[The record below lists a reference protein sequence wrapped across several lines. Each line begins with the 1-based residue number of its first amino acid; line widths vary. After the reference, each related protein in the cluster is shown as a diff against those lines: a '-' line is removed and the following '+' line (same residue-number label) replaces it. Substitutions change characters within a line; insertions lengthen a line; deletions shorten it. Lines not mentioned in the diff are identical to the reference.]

1 LYYADHSRRGKKGEE
16 KVMGTASLVFGLISI
31 SFGILF
37 AIITLFSLLASP
49 FPATVFYM
57 GLIITTVLFVIG
69 GLLLRKFDKD
79 RKKDGN
85 S

>member
-1 LYYADHSRRGKKGEE
+1 
-16 KVMGTASLVFGLISI
+16 MGTASLVFGLISI
-31 SFGILF
+31 GFGIFFSLVLLVGLASAEFNVEGFYFALIVTIVLF
-37 AIITLFSLLASP
+37 A
-49 FPATVFYM
+49 
-57 GLIITTVLFVIG
+57 IG